1 MIVNLAESEKSA
13 TNSFEAFQKIC
24 VKFLNIELELLGWL
38 PDSKVISN
46 SIISRKPYILNKNL
60 DSNLRKQVNLIV
72 NNISGLKPVKS
83 NNVRFFNS
91 KLG

>member
-1 MIVNLAESEKSA
+1 MAKDR
-13 TNSFEAFQKIC
+13 
-24 VKFLNIELELLGWL
+24 FLNIELELLGWL

>member
-1 MIVNLAESEKSA
+1 M
-13 TNSFEAFQKIC
+13 
-24 VKFLNIELELLGWL
+24 KFLNIELEFLGWL
-38 PDSKVISN
+38 PDSKIISN

-60 DSNLRKQVNLIV
+60 DGNLRKQVNLIV
-72 NNISGLKPVKS
+72 NNISCLKPVKS